1 MHSAGIAIE
10 DQPKIFQQFVQF
22 NRNLLQGGGG
32 SGLGLW
38 ICKNLATFHGG
49 RMVQSASS
57 HHDLSRVLVYRDLCY
72 CVLPQGFHSEGLG
85 RGSTFSLDLP
95 IYSTT
100 KEASSSTSQGTL
112 LEGRDEAEDEDEDE
126 DSHNRDKVYPVST
139 GHGSKSSAYTRV
151 PARILIVDDSSMN
164 RYSDINH
171 ILLDI

>member
-1 MHSAGIAIE
+1 
-10 DQPKIFQQFVQF
+10 
-22 NRNLLQGGGG
+22 
-32 SGLGLW
+32 
-38 ICKNLATFHGG
+38 
-49 RMVQSASS
+49 
-57 HHDLSRVLVYRDLCY
+57 
-72 CVLPQGFHSEGLG
+72 
-85 RGSTFSLDLP
+85 
-95 IYSTT
+95 
-100 KEASSSTSQGTL
+100 